1 MLKKIRF
8 KNLKIGWKFGVSL
21 VLIFILF
28 GISTTIVFDSLRTI
42 DEKMTVLNNRGDRSI
57 MLTEMGS
64 LISEKGIRI
73 SNYAKNGS
81 QATIDEY
88 NAQNEN
94 FNRLAT
100 EIEQSMNTQS
110 QKEMYTQIVNSND
123 LLNSLFLDN
132 LVPAVE
138 KGDENIVNLFL
149 SQSNNY
155 RTEIVDYLEKLRT
168 QVNDERTLA
177 IEEAGESQKSAV
189 LVLLISTVLSILIGG
204 VLVFIISRVIS
215 RSLNKVVAMSNQIA
229 DGDLTVNAL
238 DYNGNDEI
246 GRLAIAMNKMS
257 ANLRNVIQQV
267 ADVSG
272 TVSIHSEELMQS
284 TNEVRDGGEQIA
296 STMQELSSG
305 AESQASSAT
314 ALNEMMED
322 FNQKIDEANKH
333 GVDVGNSSEAILTMT
348 EEGQVLMN
356 QSVSQMDSIHERV
369 AVAVQNVKGL
379 NEETKKISK
388 LVQVIQEIA
397 EQTNLLSLNA
407 AIEAARAGEH
417 GKGFAVVATEVRKLS
432 EQVSNSV
439 GEITNIVKA
448 IAGNS
453 NDVVY
458 SLEASFKE
466 VENGTN
472 QIQVTGKTF
481 GKINES
487 VTDMAAKIQ
496 GISVNLHDIAKNSI
510 EMSKSVEEIAAVA
523 EQSAA
528 GVEQAAASTEQSSA
542 TMEEIAGSAEELAN
556 LAEKLNGQ
564 VNNFRF

>member
-1 MLKKIRF
+1 
-8 KNLKIGWKFGVSL
+8 
-21 VLIFILF
+21 
-28 GISTTIVFDSLRTI
+28 
-42 DEKMTVLNNRGDRSI
+42 
-57 MLTEMGS
+57 
-64 LISEKGIRI
+64 
-73 SNYAKNGS
+73 
-81 QATIDEY
+81 
-88 NAQNEN
+88 
-94 FNRLAT
+94 
-100 EIEQSMNTQS
+100 
-110 QKEMYTQIVNSND
+110 MYTQIVNSND